1 MKLEKL
7 STIRPELT
15 ASLFQKQQ
23 KLSDLKQ
30 VAERFEALFIQQI
43 LKQARSAKLAEDL
56 LGGEAVDTYTS
67 MLDQERAEKLASNV
81 NLGIAEALVAQF
93 DHVSKDPSVD

>member
-1 MKLEKL
+1 MEKL
-7 STIRPELT
+7 STISPELT

-23 KLSDLKQ
+23 KLSDLKK

-43 LKQARSAKLAEDL
+43 LKQARSAKLSDDL
-56 LGGEAVDTYTS
+56 LGSEAVETYTS

-93 DHVSKDPSVD
+93 EPVSRDPSDD

>member
-1 MKLEKL
+1 MEKL
-7 STIRPELT
+7 STISPELT
-15 ASLFQKQQ
+15 VSLFQKQRNQ
-23 KLSDLKQ
+23 KDLKQ

-43 LKQARSAKLAEDL
+43 LKQARSAKLADDL
-56 LGGEAVDTYTS
+56 LGSEAVDTYTS

-93 DHVSKDPSVD
+93 EHVSKDTFID

>member
-1 MKLEKL
+1 MEKF
-7 STIRPELT
+7 SKISPELT

-23 KLSDLKQ
+23 KLDDLNQ

-43 LKQARSAKLAEDL
+43 LKQARSAKLADDL
-56 LGGEAVDTYTS
+56 LGGDAVDTYTS

-93 DHVSKDPSVD
+93 EHVSEDPSVD

>member
-1 MKLEKL
+1 MEKL
-7 STIRPELT
+7 STISPELT
-15 ASLFQKQQ
+15 ASLFQKQRNQ
-23 KLSDLKQ
+23 KDLQQ

-43 LKQARSAKLAEDL
+43 LKQARSAKLADDL

-67 MLDQERAEKLASNV
+67 MLDQERAEKLASSV

-93 DHVSKDPSVD
+93 EHVSKDTSID

>member
-1 MKLEKL
+1 MEKL
-7 STIRPELT
+7 STISPELT
-15 ASLFQKQQ
+15 TSLFQKQQ

-43 LKQARSAKLAEDL
+43 LKQARSAKLADDL

-93 DHVSKDPSVD
+93 EHVSKDPSVD

>member
-1 MKLEKL
+1 LEKL
-7 STIRPELT
+7 STISPKLRV
-15 ASLFQKQQ
+15 SLAQKQQ
-23 KLSDLKQ
+23 NLSDLKQ
-30 VAERFEALFIQQI
+30 VSERFEALFINQI
-43 LKQARSAKLAEDL
+43 LKQARSAKLADDL

-93 DHVSKDPSVD
+93 KRVSKDLSVD

>member
-1 MKLEKL
+1 MEKL
-7 STIRPELT
+7 STISPELT
-15 ASLFQKQQ
+15 ASLFQKEK

-43 LKQARSAKLAEDL
+43 LKQARSAKLADDL
-56 LGGEAVDTYTS
+56 LGSEAVETYTS

-93 DHVSKDPSVD
+93 RNVSKDPSVD

>member
-1 MKLEKL
+1 MEKL
-7 STIRPELT
+7 STISPKLT
-15 ASLFQKQQ
+15 ASMFQRQEN
-23 KLSDLKQ
+23 LSDLKQ

-43 LKQARSAKLAEDL
+43 LKQARSAKLADDL

-81 NLGIAEALVAQF
+81 NLGIAEALLAQF
-93 DHVSKDPSVD
+93 EHVSKDSSID

>member
-1 MKLEKL
+1 MEKL
-7 STIRPELT
+7 STISPELT
-15 ASLFQKQQ
+15 ASLFQRQEKI
-23 KLSDLKQ
+23 SDLKQ

-93 DHVSKDPSVD
+93 ENVSKNPSVD

>member
-1 MKLEKL
+1 MEKL
-7 STIRPELT
+7 STIGSELT
-15 ASLFQKQQ
+15 ASLFKKQQ
-23 KLSDLKQ
+23 NPSDLHE

-43 LKQARSAKLAEDL
+43 LKQARSAKLADDL

-93 DHVSKDPSVD
+93 QHTSKDSSVD

>member
-1 MKLEKL
+1 LEKL
-7 STIRPELT
+7 STISPELT
-15 ASLFQKQQ
+15 ASLFQRQE

-43 LKQARSAKLAEDL
+43 LKQARSAKLADDL
-56 LGGEAVDTYTS
+56 LGGEAIDTYTS

-93 DHVSKDPSVD
+93 ENVSKNPSVD

>member
-1 MKLEKL
+1 MEKL
-7 STIRPELT
+7 STISPELT
-15 ASLFQKQQ
+15 TSLFQKQK

-43 LKQARSAKLAEDL
+43 LKQARSAKLADDL
-56 LGGEAVDTYTS
+56 LGGEAVNTYTS

-93 DHVSKDPSVD
+93 EHVSKDLSVD

>member
-1 MKLEKL
+1 MEKL
-7 STIRPELT
+7 SKISPELT

-23 KLSDLKQ
+23 KLGDLKQ

-43 LKQARSAKLAEDL
+43 LKQARSAKLADDL
-56 LGGEAVDTYTS
+56 LGGEAVDTYTG

-81 NLGIAEALVAQF
+81 NLGIAEALVVQF
-93 DHVSKDPSVD
+93 KNVSKDRSVD

>member
-1 MKLEKL
+1 MENLT
-7 STIRPELT
+7 TISPKLT

-23 KLSDLKQ
+23 NTSDLHK
-30 VAERFEALFIQQI
+30 VAERFEALFIQQF
-43 LKQARSAKLAEDL
+43 LKQARSAKLADDL

-67 MLDQERAEKLASNV
+67 MLDQERAEKLASSV

-93 DHVSKDPSVD
+93 DHVSKESSND

>member
-1 MKLEKL
+1 MEKL
-7 STIRPELT
+7 STISPELT
-15 ASLFQKQQ
+15 VSLFQKQRNQ
-23 KLSDLKQ
+23 KDLKQ

-43 LKQARSAKLAEDL
+43 LKQARSAKLADDL
-56 LGGEAVDTYTS
+56 LGSEAVDTYTS

-93 DHVSKDPSVD
+93 EHVSKDTSID

>member
-1 MKLEKL
+1 MEKL
-7 STIRPELT
+7 STISPELT

-43 LKQARSAKLAEDL
+43 LKQARSAKLADDL

-93 DHVSKDPSVD
+93 EHVSKAPSVD

>member
-1 MKLEKL
+1 MEKL
-7 STIRPELT
+7 STISPELT
-15 ASLFQKQQ
+15 ASLFKREQKPN
-23 KLSDLKQ
+23 DLKQ

-43 LKQARSAKLAEDL
+43 LKQARSAKLADDL

-93 DHVSKDPSVD
+93 EHVSKDNSVN

>member
-43 LKQARSAKLAEDL
+43 LKQARSSKLADDL

-93 DHVSKDPSVD
+93 ENVSKDPSVD

>member
-1 MKLEKL
+1 MEKL
-7 STIRPELT
+7 LTINPELT
-15 ASLFQKQQ
+15 ASLFQKKQNVN
-23 KLSDLKQ
+23 DLKQ

-43 LKQARSAKLAEDL
+43 LKQARSAKLADDL

-67 MLDQERAEKLASNV
+67 MLDQERAERLAANV

-93 DHVSKDPSVD
+93 EHVSKDNSVN

>member
-1 MKLEKL
+1 MEKL
-7 STIRPELT
+7 STISPELT
-15 ASLFQKQQ
+15 TSLFQKQQ

-43 LKQARSAKLAEDL
+43 LKQARSAKLADDL

-67 MLDQERAEKLASNV
+67 LLDQERAEKLASNV
-81 NLGIAEALVAQF
+81 NLGIAEALVAQLE
-93 DHVSKDPSVD
+93 HVSKDNSVI

>member
-1 MKLEKL
+1 MEKL
-7 STIRPELT
+7 STISPELIT
-15 ASLFQKQQ
+15 SLFRKQN
-23 KLSDLKQ
+23 KSSDLKQ

-43 LKQARSAKLAEDL
+43 LKQARSAKLADDL

-93 DHVSKDPSVD
+93 EHVSKAPSVD

>member
-1 MKLEKL
+1 MENL
-7 STIRPELT
+7 STISPELT
-15 ASLFQKQQ
+15 ASLFQRQQ

-43 LKQARSAKLAEDL
+43 LKQGRSAKLAEDL

-93 DHVSKDPSVD
+93 KHVSKDPSLD

>member
-1 MKLEKL
+1 LEKL
-7 STIRPELT
+7 STISPELT

-23 KLSDLKQ
+23 KPSDLQQ

-43 LKQARSAKLAEDL
+43 LKSARSAKLADDL
-56 LGGEAVDTYTS
+56 LGGEAVNTYTS

-93 DHVSKDPSVD
+93 QHISKDSSVD